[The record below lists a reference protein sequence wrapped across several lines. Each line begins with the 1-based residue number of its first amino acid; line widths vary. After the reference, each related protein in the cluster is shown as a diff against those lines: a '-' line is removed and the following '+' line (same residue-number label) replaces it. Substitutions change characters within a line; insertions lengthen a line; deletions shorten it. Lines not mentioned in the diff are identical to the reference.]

1 MNDLFIAFSN
11 SLTALALCMAVGFI
25 CRKTGMLNDEHTT
38 GLTNLLVRVAMPCT
52 VFMALMRPFSRTL
65 LFESLATFVISGVI
79 YILSGFAGLLVAK
92 AMKSPA
98 GERQGLHFGIAFGN
112 VAFMGIPVVTAVFG
126 YEGLI
131 YVSMAMASF
140 NIIAFTY
147 GVRMFDNAPR
157 EISVIGL
164 IKRNP
169 ALPATLIG
177 FIFFV
182 TEFRLPLALEG
193 GVSLIGGLTTPVSM
207 ILLGVILAKQSL
219 KNAFK
224 AARLFFPVAVKLIAI
239 PVVTWLVLRP
249 IIHNTLMLNVIV
261 TLMAMP
267 PGVLTA
273 IFAEQYDADSFAAA
287 KFVVLGTILCVVT
300 VPVLSLLL
308 S

>member
-11 SLTALALCMAVGFI
+11 SFTALALCMAVGFI

-65 LFESLATFVISGVI
+65 LFESMATFVISGVI
-79 YILSGFAGLLVAK
+79 YILSGFIGLWLVK
-92 AMKSPA
+92 LMKSPP
-98 GERQGLHFGIAFGN
+98 GERQSLQFGIAFGN
-112 VAFMGIPVVTAVFG
+112 IAFMGIPVVTAVFG

-140 NIIAFTY
+140 NIIAFSW
-147 GVRMFDNAPR
+147 GVLMFDNAPR
-157 EISVIGL
+157 KINFLGL

-169 ALPATLIG
+169 VLPFTVIG

-182 TEFRLPLALEG
+182 TELRLPQALEG
-193 GVSLIGGLTTPVSM
+193 GISLIGGLTTPVSM

-224 AARLFFPVAVKLIAI
+224 TARLFLPVTVKLILI
-239 PVVTWLVLRP
+239 PLATWLVLRP
-249 IIHNTLMLNVIV
+249 VIHNPLMLNVIV

-273 IFAEQYDADSFAAA
+273 IFAEQYDADSFGAA

-300 VPVLSLLL
+300 VPILSLLL

>member
-11 SLTALALCMAVGFI
+11 SLTALALCLAVGFI

-65 LFESLATFVISGVI
+65 LWESIATFVISGII
-79 YILSGFAGLLVAK
+79 YILSGFAGLWLVK

-98 GERQGLHFGIAFGN
+98 GERQGLRFGIAFGN

-147 GVRMFDNAPR
+147 GIRMFDNAPR
-157 EISVIGL
+157 EISIKSL

-169 ALPATLIG
+169 ALPATWIG
-177 FIFFV
+177 SIFFV
-182 TEFRLPLALEG
+182 TELRLPEALEG
-193 GVSLIGGLTTPVSM
+193 GISLIGGLTTPVSM

-224 AARLFFPVAVKLIAI
+224 AARLFLPVAVKLVAI
-239 PVVTWLVLRP
+239 PLITWLALRWVICNP
-249 IIHNTLMLNVIV
+249 LMLNVIV

-273 IFAEQYDADSFAAA
+273 IFAEQYDADSFGAA
-287 KFVVLGTILCVVT
+287 KFVVLGTILCVIT
-300 VPVLSLLL
+300 VPLLSLLL
-308 S
+308 

>member
-11 SLTALALCMAVGFI
+11 SLTALALCMVVGFI

-38 GLTNLLVRVAMPCT
+38 GLSNLMVRVAMPCT

-65 LFESLATFVISGVI
+65 LLESIATFVISGVV
-79 YILSGFAGLLVAK
+79 YILSGFIGLWIVK
-92 AMKSPA
+92 AMKVPP
-98 GERQGLHFGIAFGN
+98 GERQGLRFGIAFGN

-131 YVSMAMASF
+131 YVSMAIASF

-147 GVRMFDNAPR
+147 GIRMFDNAPR
-157 EISVIGL
+157 KINIKDL

-169 ALPATLIG
+169 VLPATLIG
-177 FIFFV
+177 FVFFV
-182 TEFRLPLALEG
+182 TGARLPQAVEG

-224 AARLFFPVAVKLIAI
+224 AARIFLPVAIKLIAV
-239 PVVTWLVLRP
+239 PLMTWFVLRWF
-249 IIHNTLMLNVIV
+249 IHNTLMLNVIV

-273 IFAEQYDADSFAAA
+273 ILAEQYDADSYSAA
-287 KFVVLGTILCVVT
+287 KFVVLGTILCVIT
-300 VPVLSLLL
+300 VPVLSLILN
-308 S
+308 